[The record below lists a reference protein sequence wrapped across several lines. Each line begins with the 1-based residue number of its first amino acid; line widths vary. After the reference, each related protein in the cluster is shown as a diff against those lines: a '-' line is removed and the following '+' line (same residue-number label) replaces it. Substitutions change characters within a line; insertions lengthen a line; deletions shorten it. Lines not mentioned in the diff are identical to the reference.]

1 MVDAPSQPTGD
12 AGKPAG
18 ATGKKESLIRRMTP
32 KGGARQTIGVI
43 VLLTVVAVAVAAL
56 VLGVERSRANY
67 FQQRNLRELDRVATN
82 IGATSQTLG
91 SVASLYFNPAQ
102 LQFSLTPGTECLM
115 ASTRIQRTAD
125 LAIDINYYFVDAE
138 TPSTAPR
145 IGSAKPQESRTA
157 PAPAG
162 DAGTNPTPP
171 PATPPAATV
180 PAPGKTN
187 EPLRAPAPAAT
198 AAVTGECPYGAPI
211 SSAGTGE
218 TLTVDGERIRLT
230 EWLLL
235 RDLLRPMVSSTGAA
249 QGADPAAA
257 ARAVL
262 ERAAADRIERG
273 GFGPRPGTD
282 VPDVVHR
289 SVQTAFE
296 RNAIR
301 TEVIV
306 STHALDLGT
315 SLETFDAVQILGT
328 PEDEKKPPPLLFQA
342 GQLPPAI
349 TGGDAGASRDFLKA
363 ITSAGAGSGAA
374 AAQASKDRAY
384 QESAGSGSLLM
395 ESKVY
400 PAGDLMI
407 FDKRYADLGGFDCT
421 PTCRIIGVIKDQ
433 RFGNDVRRFEGMHS
447 TFFLIAVMTLVGLVP
462 MIHLAL
468 RKRLDAVGR
477 RAQYVMWFSL
487 TLLAASAIVASL
499 TVWAGAVSKSAST
512 AYAEAEMQRIKTGF
526 ARELKASLRLIAQ
539 LGETLP
545 KSEVTF
551 PAPPDVHWKAG
562 IPGAGRNAVLL
573 DTTGYFRG
581 DGYAVR
587 NLARFSDVRSPPFG
601 TNVADRPYF
610 NRARNG
616 DFEEVRLSPGT
627 PCPGPDGKHRFVIDR
642 VVARP
647 DGVAKTIIMM
657 PQRPGCSRAAPTSDA
672 EAANARSPSQ
682 PQFLLASGYLQT
694 FIAAATDPGFS
705 FAVIDPG
712 RPEGEPD
719 ILFSSRR
726 SAELSEEFER
736 DLDDK
741 EGFRTRMEQFRL
753 AADAD
758 ALRRLETHYRGDPV
772 RLTMSRLH
780 PSVDWVLV
788 VIEGRNDAGFA
799 VWRAATFGYFTW
811 LVALIVITLA
821 MAGTRLIQHKALDRR
836 PGLWLWPVD
845 VIIDFS
851 PARFAYEPR
860 RRRVMG
866 EAAIRRDRHLLTLF
880 FAGLVGIFA
889 AEAAARTFLAFG
901 VIAAAFAARA
911 YFGGSTSSNWPA
923 SRRLDRFFIYAA
935 AAFLAVSVLAF
946 ATAALTNYAGEAM
959 QGQWVR
965 TFLFLVAVA
974 VTIVLLGDALEAAA
988 EPETRASR
996 AGTRIVSLSR
1006 RLRRMAR
1013 DKAWQPTSKLHGWM
1027 FFLLAIGSLPAA
1039 AGYLDSIDH
1048 DSALVAERA
1057 ARIEARGAEQRA
1069 KTLASIDIG
1078 RRAGV
1083 APGAAEKAMRERI
1096 VEGGLPGQA
1105 LLRADPEKAKAKK
1118 EAAARVGRGDWTIA
1132 YFAMR
1137 ALDLHEMALNFSDFR
1152 PWHMRDGFARVAP
1165 ALWVKFV
1172 LGVLGMLLPFLLL
1185 VGGFII
1191 FRRQYFTAAP
1201 RTPAIDPVDFSA
1213 PLSAAREDFV
1223 KKLLVPAARGGAP
1236 KVPFEKD
1243 PTFRHVIL
1251 GIDLDVKGDPDL
1263 DGVHDLIEWVDMLKI
1278 AAGTAPPETI
1288 DAKKKA
1294 VVVGNLD
1301 IALQLPDQA
1310 AVKAAFEG
1318 LAKIV
1323 ETARPGENKRHL
1335 FVLSD
1340 IAPMDRIALM
1350 RERAEQDEAP
1360 TRIEDWRWATL
1371 LQDFTLVA
1379 VMPTTPLSG
1388 VTTGD
1393 DVEPPTA
1400 AEREL
1405 MVINTNLARSLLAQ
1419 LRRQRK
1425 LRGPDEYQDR
1435 VIDYVA
1441 EQMADY
1447 YHKLWAASS
1456 DEERVLLYHIA
1467 WRCHLKMTEGPA
1479 LRSLLV
1485 RGLIVR
1491 SPEYRLMNKSFA
1503 RYVRRVERLD
1513 KIKARAAVLG
1523 GLDNIWPVIRVPLMV
1538 FTLALLVIVQLISPR
1553 HATGALG
1560 IVPALGAIVP
1570 ALLANWL
1577 RMKAAEA

>member
-1 MVDAPSQPTGD
+1 MGEKPTKPTGED
-12 AGKPAG
+12 NPG
-18 ATGKKESLIRRMTP
+18 LIRRAAQKMTP
-32 KGGARQTIGVI
+32 TGGARQVIGVI
-43 VLLTVVAVAVAAL
+43 LLLTIVAVVVATL

-115 ASTRIQRTAD
+115 ATTRIQRTAD

-145 IGSAKPQESRTA
+145 VGSAKTEETTVTTMTA

-162 DAGTNPTPP
+162 DMKTKGTV
-171 PATPPAATV
+171 AA
-180 PAPGKTN
+180 PSARAPGKVA
-187 EPLRAPAPAAT
+187 EPLQAPAPAPAA
-198 AAVTGECPYGAPI
+198 ASAQSSGCPYETPIAGAQP
-211 SSAGTGE
+211 GE

-235 RDLLRPMVSSTGAA
+235 RDMLRPMVSGANGA

-257 ARAVL
+257 ARDVL
-262 ERAAADRIERG
+262 EREAARRIERG

-282 VPDVVHR
+282 VPEVVRR
-289 SVQTAFE
+289 SLKTAFD

-315 SLETFDAVQILGT
+315 SLETFDAIQILGT
-328 PEDEKKPPPLLFQA
+328 PTADGKPPPLLFQA

-349 TGGDAGASRDFLKA
+349 TAGDTGASRDFLKA
-363 ITSAGAGSGAA
+363 ITSAGAQSDEAA
-374 AAQASKDRAY
+374 EAKKGRNY
-384 QESAGSGSLLM
+384 QDTAGSGSLLM

-407 FDKRYADLGGFDCT
+407 FDKRYADLGGFDCS
-421 PTCRIIGVIKDQ
+421 PTCRIIGVIKDK

-447 TFFLIAVMTLVGLVP
+447 TFFLIGVLTLVGLVP

-487 TLLAASAIVASL
+487 TLLAASAVIASL

-512 AYAEAEMQRIKTGF
+512 AYAETEMQKIKSGF
-526 ARELKASLRLIAQ
+526 ARELEASLKLIAQ
-539 LGETLP
+539 MGENLP
-545 KSEVTF
+545 PSKAAF

-562 IPGAGRNAVLL
+562 IPGAGRNAMLL

-587 NLARFSDVRSPPFG
+587 DRARFSDVRTPPFG
-601 TNVADRPYF
+601 TNIADRPYF

-616 DFEEVRLSPGT
+616 DFEEVQLAPGT

-657 PQRPGCSRAAPTSDA
+657 PQRPDCSRAAPTTDA
-672 EAANARSPSQ
+672 EAANARSPWQ

-694 FIAAATDPGFS
+694 FISAATHPGFQY
-705 FAVIDPG
+705 AVIDPN

-719 ILFSSRR
+719 IVFSSRR

-736 DLDDK
+736 DLDDR
-741 EGFRTRMEQFRL
+741 EGFHTRMEQFRL
-753 AADAD
+753 ASDSETM
-758 ALRRLETHYRGDPV
+758 RRLETHYRGDPV
-772 RLTMSRLH
+772 RLTMSRLN

-811 LVALIVITLA
+811 LVALIAISLG
-821 MAGTRLIQHKALDRR
+821 MAATRLIQHKTLDRR
-836 PGLWLWPVD
+836 PGMWLWPAD
-845 VIIDFS
+845 VIADFS
-851 PARFAYEPR
+851 PARFAYEPKR
-860 RRRVMG
+860 RRDMG
-866 EAAIRRDRHLLTLF
+866 EAAIRRDRHLRLLF
-880 FAGLVGIFA
+880 FAGAVGIFA
-889 AEAAARTFLAFG
+889 AEGAARTLLSFG

-911 YFGGSTSSNWPA
+911 YFAGKTSSNWPA
-923 SRRLDRFFIYAA
+923 SRRLDRIFIYVAA
-935 AAFLAVSVLAF
+935 VFIALSVLAF
-946 ATAALTNYAGEAM
+946 ARSALSNYAGDAM
-959 QGQWVR
+959 EGQWVR
-965 TFLFLVAVA
+965 ALIYIGAVL
-974 VTIVLLGDALEAAA
+974 VTILPLGESLEAAA
-988 EPETRASR
+988 EPETRGAKAGKRIASF
-996 AGTRIVSLSR
+996 SR
-1006 RLRRMAR
+1006 RLKNRMAK
-1013 DKAWQPTSKLHGWM
+1013 DKAWQPTKKRRGWM

-1057 ARIEARGAEQRA
+1057 ARIEAQSTELRA

-1083 APGAAEKAMRERI
+1083 APGAKEKAMRARI
-1096 VEGGLPGQA
+1096 VEGGLPGA
-1105 LLRADPEKAKAKK
+1105 GLASDDPEAVEANRKAAEK
-1118 EAAARVGRGDWTIA
+1118 VGRGDWTIA

-1137 ALDLHEMALNFSDFR
+1137 AFELHETALNFSDFQ
-1152 PWHMRDGFARVAP
+1152 PWHMRDRFARLAP
-1165 ALWVKFV
+1165 GMLVKFT
-1172 LGVLGMLLPFLLL
+1172 LGLLAMALPFLLL
-1185 VGGFII
+1185 LGGFSF
-1191 FRRQYFTAAP
+1191 FRRQYFTAPP
-1201 RTPAIDPVDFSA
+1201 RTPAIDPTDFSA

-1223 KKLLVPAARGGAP
+1223 KQLLVPAAQGGAP
-1236 KVPFEKD
+1236 KVPFDRD
-1243 PTFRHVIL
+1243 PSYRHVIL
-1251 GIDLDVKGDPDL
+1251 GIDLDVRGDPDL
-1263 DGVHDLIEWVDMLKI
+1263 KGEADHIEWVDMLEI
-1278 AAGTAPPETI
+1278 AGGAEAPATI
-1288 DAKKKA
+1288 ADWKKA

-1310 AVKAAFEG
+1310 KVKAAFKG
-1318 LAKIV
+1318 L
-1323 ETARPGENKRHL
+1323 ETVVKAATPGTGNRHL
-1335 FVLSD
+1335 FILSD

-1350 RERAEQDEAP
+1350 RDRAEQEEAP
-1360 TRIEDWRWATL
+1360 TRIEDWRWASL
-1371 LQDFTLVA
+1371 LQDFTLIA

-1388 VTTGD
+1388 VTTGNVD
-1393 DVEPPTA
+1393 EPPTA

-1405 MVINTNLARSLLAQ
+1405 MVINTNLAKSLLAQ

-1425 LRGPDEYQDR
+1425 LRGPEEYQDR

-1467 WRCHLKMTEGPA
+1467 WRCHLKMTDGPA

-1513 KIKARAAVLG
+1513 KIKERAAGLG

-1570 ALLANWL
+1570 ALLANWI
-1577 RMKAAEA
+1577 RMKAAES

>member
-1 MVDAPSQPTGD
+1 
-12 AGKPAG
+12 
-18 ATGKKESLIRRMTP
+18 MTP
-32 KGGARQTIGVI
+32 KGGTRQVIGVI
-43 VLLTVVAVAVAAL
+43 LLLTVVAVVVAAL
-56 VLGVERSRANY
+56 VMAVERSRANY

-115 ASTRIQRTAD
+115 ATTRIQRTAD
-125 LAIDINYYFVDAE
+125 LAIDINYYFVDSE
-138 TPSTAPR
+138 TPSAAPKVGEAKTEATTGT
-145 IGSAKPQESRTA
+145 IGTVAAPGADAKSKAGSAAPSA
-157 PAPAG
+157 PAQGKTSEPLQA
-162 DAGTNPTPP
+162 
-171 PATPPAATV
+171 PATLQPAAS
-180 PAPGKTN
+180 
-187 EPLRAPAPAAT
+187 AA
-198 AAVTGECPYGAPI
+198 ASGAGACPYGTPI
-211 SSAGTGE
+211 TSAQGGE

-235 RDLLRPMVSSTGAA
+235 RDLLRPMVSSAAAA
-249 QGADPAAA
+249 QASDPAAA
-257 ARAVL
+257 AREVL
-262 ERAAADRIERG
+262 EREAARRIERG
-273 GFGPRPGTD
+273 GFGPRAGAD
-282 VPDVVHR
+282 VPEVVRR
-289 SVQTAFE
+289 SLQTAFD

-306 STHALDLGT
+306 STRALDLGT
-315 SLETFDAVQILGT
+315 SLETFDAIQILGT
-328 PEDEKKPPPLLFQA
+328 PAGENKPPPLLFQA

-349 TGGDAGASRDFLKA
+349 TGRDAGASRDFLKA
-363 ITSAGAGSGAA
+363 ITSAGAESGTAA
-374 AAQASKDRAY
+374 EANKDRNY

-407 FDKRYADLGGFDCT
+407 FDKRYADLGGFDCS

-433 RFGNDVRRFEGMHS
+433 RFGSDVRRFEGMHS
-447 TFFLIAVMTLVGLVP
+447 TFFLIAVLTLVGLVP

-477 RAQYVMWFSL
+477 GAQYVMWFSL
-487 TLLAASAIVASL
+487 TLLAASAVIASL
-499 TVWAGAVSKSAST
+499 TFWAGAISKSTST
-512 AYAEAEMQRIKTGF
+512 AYAESEMKRIKSGF
-526 ARELKASLRLIAQ
+526 SRELEASLKLIAQ
-539 LGETLP
+539 MGEKLQP
-545 KSEVTF
+545 SRAAF
-551 PAPPDVHWKAG
+551 PAPPEVHWKAG
-562 IPGAGRNAVLL
+562 IPRAGLNSVLL

-587 NLARFSDVRSPPFG
+587 DLARFSDVRSPPFG
-601 TNVADRPYF
+601 TNIADRSYF

-616 DFEEVRLSPGT
+616 DFEEVQLAPGT

-657 PQRPGCSRAAPTSDA
+657 AQRPGCSRAAPTSDA
-672 EAANARSPSQ
+672 DAANARSPSQ

-694 FIAAATDPGFS
+694 FIAASTHPGFQY
-705 FAVIDPG
+705 AVIDPS

-736 DLDDK
+736 DLDDR
-741 EGFRTRMEQFRL
+741 EGFDTRLEQFRL
-753 AADAD
+753 AGDSSSV
-758 ALRRLETHYRGDPV
+758 RRLETHYRGDPV

-811 LVALIVITLA
+811 LVALILITVA
-821 MAGTRLIQHKALDRR
+821 MAATRLVRHKALDRR
-836 PGLWLWPVD
+836 PGMWLWPID
-845 VIIDFS
+845 VITDFS
-851 PARFAYEPR
+851 PPRFAYEPKR
-860 RRRVMG
+860 RRDMG
-866 EAAIRRDRHLLTLF
+866 EAAVRRDRHLRTIF
-880 FAGLVGIFA
+880 FAGAIGIFA
-889 AEAAARTFLAFG
+889 AEAASRTFLAFG

-911 YFGGSTSSNWPA
+911 YFGGNTSSDWPA
-923 SRRLDRFFIYAA
+923 SRRLDRIFIYSAA
-935 AAFLAVSVLAF
+935 VFLALSVLAF
-946 ATAALTNYAGEAM
+946 ATTTLSNYGGDAM
-959 QGQWVR
+959 DGQWLR
-965 TFLFLVAVA
+965 AFIFLGAVL
-974 VTIVLLGDALEAAA
+974 VTILPLGEALEAAA
-988 EPETRASR
+988 EPETRGAR
-996 AGTRIVSLSR
+996 AARGIASLSR
-1006 RLRRMAR
+1006 RLKNRIAR
-1013 DKAWQPTSKLHGWM
+1013 DKAWQPKGGRRGWM

-1057 ARIEARGAEQRA
+1057 ARIEARSAELRA

-1083 APGAAEKAMRERI
+1083 SPGPAERLMRARI
-1096 VEGGLPGQA
+1096 VEGGLPGGG
-1105 LLRADPEKAKAKK
+1105 LLSDDPESVKAKK
-1118 EAAARVGRGDWTIA
+1118 EEAAKVGRGDWTIA

-1152 PWHMRDGFARVAP
+1152 PWHMREGFARLAP
-1165 ALWVKFV
+1165 AMWLKFV
-1172 LGVLGMLLPFLLL
+1172 LGLIAMALPFLLL
-1185 VGGFII
+1185 LGGFAF
-1191 FRRQYFTAAP
+1191 FRKQYFTPPP

-1223 KKLLVPAARGGAP
+1223 KQLLAPAAKGGAP
-1236 KVPFEKD
+1236 KVPFDKD
-1243 PTFRHVIL
+1243 PSFRHVIL
-1251 GIDLDVKGDPDL
+1251 GVDLDIQGDPDL
-1263 DGVHDLIEWVDMLKI
+1263 GEVRNQIEWVDMLQI
-1278 AAGTAPPETI
+1278 ASGTAPPEKI
-1288 DAKKKA
+1288 DSSKKA
-1294 VVVGNLD
+1294 IVVGNLD

-1310 AVKAAFEG
+1310 KVKAAFEG
-1318 LAKIV
+1318 LAKV
-1323 ETARPGENKRHL
+1323 VGAAGLEGGNRHL
-1335 FVLSD
+1335 FILSD
-1340 IAPMDRIALM
+1340 IAPMDRIALL
-1350 RERAEQDEAP
+1350 RERSDQEEAP
-1360 TRIEDWRWATL
+1360 TRIEDWRWASL

-1379 VMPTTPLSG
+1379 VMPTTPFVD

-1393 DVEPPTA
+1393 EDEPPAA

-1405 MVINTNLARSLLAQ
+1405 KAINTNLAKSLLAQ

-1467 WRCHLKMTEGPA
+1467 WRCHLKMTDGPA

-1513 KIKARAAVLG
+1513 KIKARAAGLG

-1553 HATGALG
+1553 NATGALG

-1577 RMKAAEA
+1577 RMKAAEG